1 MKLLEQDKRI
11 INIDE
16 TWINETNYTR
26 RTWAPRD
33 GTGNLQLNPVSPRL
47 SMIAALDT
55 EGRVWFTLS
64 HANTD
69 SNIISI
75 FLNYLIEALNNESPG
90 WEENTVFLWDNASYH
105 SSAETRAVL
114 KKLGINIIF
123 SGPYSYSAAPIELL
137 FGSLKVNEL
146 NPERLP
152 TGKR

>member
-1 MKLLEQDKRI
+1 MMKLLKQDKRI

-33 GTGNLQLNPVSPRL
+33 GKGNLQLNTVSPRL

-69 SNIISI
+69 SNIMSI
-75 FLNYLIEALNNESPG
+75 FLNYLIEALNNETPG
-90 WEENTVFLWDNASYH
+90 WQEDTVFLWDNASYH
-105 SSAETRAVL
+105 SSAETRAVI
-114 KKLGINIIF
+114 KK
-123 SGPYSYSAAPIELL
+123 
-137 FGSLKVNEL
+137 
-146 NPERLP
+146 
-152 TGKR
+152 